1 MFDKKRLLYMTVAL
15 YLLLL
20 LYHVFLLHTITRAM
34 HPQDGIRLGFGSS
47 VVAGAMAIA
56 IYRIKRRLTSRKK
69 YDQTL
74 IELEKSGKQNAEFLS
89 NQINNMLD
97 YTEIVEGT
105 LTPSKEPYTIASILN
120 DIITMTAMQ
129 SSKHQLE
136 MVFDLAPRVPAVL
149 LGDAEKISHVLK
161 IILEN
166 SIKFTEEGGIYV
178 YIDFRQEN
186 YGANLLIN
194 IDDTGIGMTNDQI
207 TQMCDDFYQ
216 ADSGSSRFAGG
227 LGLGLPI
234 ARGLLH
240 AMGGFINFES
250 NEQQGL
256 QVHITIPQ
264 GVENASPVI
273 SIHDPLQLSIA
284 CYFRPEKYSSDKVR
298 SYYDRMIL
306 HMMEGLSLQG
316 YQVHNFESLLKLMN
330 NRHLT
335 HVFIAQ
341 AEYLE
346 NQDYYE
352 ELAETLKVVVIAER
366 EFMLSRSSRLLV
378 IHKPFFVLSVVNLL
392 NGEVK
397 ENGFGE
403 AQAAGRKPFLYDNV
417 RVLAVD
423 DEEMNLKVA
432 KGVLGSYNIQ
442 VDTCLSG
449 KEAVERCARLS
460 YDMIFLDHMMPG
472 FDGIETLKHIREM
485 NNGMYQDLPVVALT
499 ANTIS
504 GAREMFKN
512 EGFTEFIP
520 KPIERAVLE
529 RVLRKVLPMGK
540 VQHDETAALSQ
551 DLPENREET
560 PPEESPLDKEAS
572 KDTAPRKKLV
582 KKARLKKK
590 ALRKNVQGKSKREE
604 AVRKTEETSGNKEAY
619 VPCGYRDQHGCH
631 DLNLDHGKEQGQFD
645 APGRKPYPDGGD
657 CKVQHPERM
666 YRYRGNGDCHPAVSA
681 FSHKLFYRRRVL
693 QRTAPVVCYLLYL
706 YQHHSGG
713 KA

>member
-1 MFDKKRLLYMTVAL
+1 
-15 YLLLL
+15 
-20 LYHVFLLHTITRAM
+20 
-34 HPQDGIRLGFGSS
+34 
-47 VVAGAMAIA
+47 
-56 IYRIKRRLTSRKK
+56 
-69 YDQTL
+69 
-74 IELEKSGKQNAEFLS
+74 
-89 NQINNMLD
+89 
-97 YTEIVEGT
+97 
-105 LTPSKEPYTIASILN
+105 
-120 DIITMTAMQ
+120 
-129 SSKHQLE
+129 
-136 MVFDLAPRVPAVL
+136 
-149 LGDAEKISHVLK
+149 
-161 IILEN
+161 
-166 SIKFTEEGGIYV
+166 
-178 YIDFRQEN
+178 
-186 YGANLLIN
+186 
-194 IDDTGIGMTNDQI
+194 
-207 TQMCDDFYQ
+207 
-216 ADSGSSRFAGG
+216 
-227 LGLGLPI
+227 
-234 ARGLLH
+234 
-240 AMGGFINFES
+240 
-250 NEQQGL
+250 
-256 QVHITIPQ
+256 
-264 GVENASPVI
+264 
-273 SIHDPLQLSIA
+273 
-284 CYFRPEKYSSDKVR
+284 
-298 SYYDRMIL
+298 
-306 HMMEGLSLQG
+306 
-316 YQVHNFESLLKLMN
+316 MN

-403 AQAAGRKPFLYDNV
+403 AQAAGHKPFLYDNV

-449 KEAVERCARLS
+449 KEAIERCATTA
-460 YDMIFLDHMMPG
+460 YDIIFLDHMMPG